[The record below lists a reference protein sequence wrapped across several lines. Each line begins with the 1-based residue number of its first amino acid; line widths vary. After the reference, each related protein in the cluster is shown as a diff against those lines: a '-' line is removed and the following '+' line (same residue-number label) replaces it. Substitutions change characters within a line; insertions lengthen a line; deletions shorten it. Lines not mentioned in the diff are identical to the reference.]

1 MIDKLMFKIIK
12 IITKFLRKLNLDRI
26 FFDKLFFNIG
36 LNQISENRKNY
47 KNIDNIQQIELKI
60 FSQNGEDGIIDYL
73 LIKLKLIPHSTNFIE
88 IGVGDYRESNT
99 RFIYNRFH
107 SKGVIIDCIDDMK
120 KKVKPHVNLWKGD
133 LRICNSFINSNNIN
147 EILKKNC
154 DFDVDVF
161 SLDIDGIDY
170 WIIQKLK
177 KNISKIFI
185 AEFNPVFGPKLK
197 VTVPNIDDFD
207 RTNYHYSNLC
217 YGMSLPA
224 LVHIMKKKNFT
235 FVGSNIAC
243 HNAFFISNNYISN
256 ISLKLP
262 EENNLK
268 EYVENNFRESRAK
281 NYKLSFL
288 SGEDKLKMISNCE
301 VIDLS
306 VSKDKS
312 DLIKNIFKIN

>member
-1 MIDKLMFKIIK
+1 MFKIIK
-12 IITKFLRKLNLDRI
+12 VITKFLKKLNLDRI
-26 FFDKLFFNIG
+26 FFDKLFFIIG

-47 KNIDNIQQIELKI
+47 ENIDNIQQIELKI

-73 LIKLKLIPHSTNFIE
+73 LTKLKLIPHSTNFIE

-107 SKGVIIDCIDDMK
+107 SKGLIIDYLDDMK
-120 KKVKPHVNLWKGD
+120 NKVKPHVNLWKGD
-133 LRICNSFINSNNIN
+133 LRICNSFINSNNID

-170 WIIQKLK
+170 WIIKKLK

-217 YGMSLPA
+217 YGMSLSA
-224 LVHIMKKKNFT
+224 LIDVMKEKNYY
-235 FVGSNIAC
+235 FVGTNLQKM
-243 HNAFFISNNYISN
+243 NAFFVSNDFNKKDFFENLEIKSLENYTNSN
-256 ISLKLP
+256 IRDSRDIN
-262 EENNLK
+262 NNL
-268 EYVENNFRESRAK
+268 
-281 NYKLSFL
+281 NYL
-288 SGEDKLKMISNCE
+288 SGFEKKIKEIENCE
-301 VIDLS
+301 VINLENN
-306 VSKDKS
+306 KN
-312 DLIKNIFKIN
+312 DLIKIKDLIS

>member
-1 MIDKLMFKIIK
+1 MV
-12 IITKFLRKLNLDRI
+12 
-26 FFDKLFFNIG
+26 
-36 LNQISENRKNY
+36 
-47 KNIDNIQQIELKI
+47 
-60 FSQNGEDGIIDYL
+60 
-73 LIKLKLIPHSTNFIE
+73 TNFIE

-217 YGMSLPA
+217 YGMSLSA
-224 LVHIMKKKNFT
+224 LIDVMKEKNYY
-235 FVGSNIAC
+235 FVGTNLQKM
-243 HNAFFISNNYISN
+243 NAFFVSNDFNKKDFFENLEIKSLENYTNSN
-256 ISLKLP
+256 IRDSRDIN
-262 EENNLK
+262 NNL
-268 EYVENNFRESRAK
+268 
-281 NYKLSFL
+281 NYL
-288 SGEDKLKMISNCE
+288 SGFEKKIKEIENCE
-301 VIDLS
+301 VINLEKNKNDL
-306 VSKDKS
+306 VKIK
-312 DLIKNIFKIN
+312 DLIS

>member
-12 IITKFLRKLNLDRI
+12 VITKFLRKLNLDRI
-26 FFDKLFFNIG
+26 FFDKLFFIIG

-47 KNIDNIQQIELKI
+47 ENIDNIQQIELKI

-73 LIKLKLIPHSTNFIE
+73 LTKLKLIPHSTNFIE

-107 SKGVIIDCIDDMK
+107 SKGLIIDYLDDMK
-120 KKVKPHVNLWKGD
+120 NKVKPHVNLWKGD
-133 LRICNSFINSNNIN
+133 LRICNSFINSNNID

-170 WIIQKLK
+170 WIIKKLK

-217 YGMSLPA
+217 YGMSLSA
-224 LVHIMKKKNFT
+224 LIDVMKEKNYY
-235 FVGSNIAC
+235 FVGTNLQKM
-243 HNAFFISNNYISN
+243 NAFFVSNDFNKKEFFENIEIKSLENYTNSN
-256 ISLKLP
+256 IRDSRDIN
-262 EENNLK
+262 NNL
-268 EYVENNFRESRAK
+268 
-281 NYKLSFL
+281 NYL
-288 SGEDKLKMISNCE
+288 SGFEKKIKEIENCE
-301 VIDLS
+301 VINLENN
-306 VSKDKS
+306 KN
-312 DLIKNIFKIN
+312 DLIKIKDLIS

>member
-1 MIDKLMFKIIK
+1 MIEKLMFKIIK
-12 IITKFLRKLNLDRI
+12 VITKLLRKLNLDRI
-26 FFDKLFFNIG
+26 FFDKIFFNIG

-47 KNIDNIQQIELKI
+47 DNIDNIQQVELKV

-73 LIKLKLIPHSTNFIE
+73 LTKLKLIPHSTNFIE

-107 SKGVIIDCIDDMK
+107 SKGVIIDCINDMK

-147 EILKKNC
+147 KILEKNC

-197 VTVPNIDDFD
+197 VTVPNIDNFD

-217 YGMSLPA
+217 YGMSLSA
-224 LVHIMKKKNFT
+224 LIDVMKEKNFY
-235 FVGSNIAC
+235 FVGTNLQKM
-243 HNAFFISNNYISN
+243 NAFFVSNDFNKKDFFNNLIIGSLENYTNSN
-256 ISLKLP
+256 IRDSRDIN
-262 EENNLK
+262 NNL
-268 EYVENNFRESRAK
+268 
-281 NYKLSFL
+281 NYL
-288 SGEDKLKMISNCE
+288 SGFEKKIKEIENCKVVNLE
-301 VIDLS
+301 TNKNDL
-306 VSKDKS
+306 VKIK
-312 DLIKNIFKIN
+312 DLIT